1 MEAAR
6 RKIFYAAHVFAA
18 QHEANAPAVDAAQTN
33 YAFDLIL
40 TKNYSLKVQS
50 VMLHSATVL
59 FLHFAH
65 VSEPKYKEMA
75 TIDYINMKERRW
87 GVGQKCYLPKAAC

>member
-1 MEAAR
+1 MTVGFREKFPEMEATR

-40 TKNYSLKVQS
+40 T
-50 VMLHSATVL
+50 
-59 FLHFAH
+59 
-65 VSEPKYKEMA
+65 
-75 TIDYINMKERRW
+75 
-87 GVGQKCYLPKAAC
+87 